1 LLSPAGD
8 TFLVS
13 LYHPTEQNK
22 LKAELGLDQN
32 NYHLELLLCY
42 INGDTNSLSAI
53 SLIADIFGSREF
65 QVKNFYADWSRNNE
79 YIVMTYRSF
88 VPEIDDIVPR
98 ICVWCKKTNQFHY
111 QFINTPGV
119 YPIVFNPEETH
130 LITFMKEYH
139 VDSNTIKDQIML
151 RYENV
156 YPGKFQKI
164 FEEKYEKY
172 IEWVRETLVR
182 EPGLAD
188 LEAHIILVRER
199 IHRGTYLQN
208 DFLEIRKNLY

>member
-1 LLSPAGD
+1 MLL
-8 TFLVS
+8 S

-42 INGDTNSLSAI
+42 IDGDTNSLSAI
-53 SLIADIFGSREF
+53 TLIANIFGSREF
-65 QVKNFYADWSRNNE
+65 QVKNFFADWSTNDE

-88 VPEIDDIVPR
+88 VPEIDGIVPR
-98 ICVWCKKTNQFHY
+98 IMVWCKKTNQFHY
-111 QFINTPGV
+111 QFINTPEI

-156 YPGKFQKI
+156 HPVKFQKL
-164 FEEKYEKY
+164 FEEKYEQY
-172 IEWVRETLVR
+172 MVWVKEARDR

-188 LEAHIILVRER
+188 LEAHINLVRER
-199 IHRGTYLQN
+199 IHRGSYVQD